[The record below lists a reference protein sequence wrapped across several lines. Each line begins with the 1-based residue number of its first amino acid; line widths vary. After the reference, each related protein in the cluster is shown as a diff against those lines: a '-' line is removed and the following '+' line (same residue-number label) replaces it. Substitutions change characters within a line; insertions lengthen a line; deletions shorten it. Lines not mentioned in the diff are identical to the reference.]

1 LAEKRPLVEERKD
14 DSGAIVAGQPDDF
27 KITDSDINVQITYYE
42 QRLTTLQYEQLRR
55 ISADYRTT
63 LEIMID
69 VMTPTLKRARD
80 STCDYQSQEY

>member
-42 QRLTTLQYEQLRR
+42 QRLTTLKYEQLR
-55 ISADYRTT
+55 
-63 LEIMID
+63 
-69 VMTPTLKRARD
+69 
-80 STCDYQSQEY
+80 